1 MYRVI
6 LQLVFVAVVC
16 VSCVSNKVSKR
27 YARTFH
33 EQSDTVRLMKECD
46 SLRMLSNKDYLVR
59 NRYGNWEL
67 YVSGESYNLG
77 NRIGLLTEDLF
88 RYQQRVFMNKLEDM
102 VPSRFKQRLVSKFI
116 HWYGRRLDDY
126 IPTVYLD
133 EIYGLSSHLNG
144 AYPYAGDNFSLT
156 LFMHA
161 AHDLGHALRDL
172 AIVGCSSVA
181 SWGDKTEDG
190 KLLIGRN
197 FDFYVDDAFAENKV
211 VNFVRP
217 ESGIPFVSI
226 SWPGMVGVVSGMNKE
241 GLTVTMNA
249 GKSSIPL
256 SAKKPISIVAREIL
270 EKAST
275 IEEATAIAKG
285 AQSFVSE
292 SLMIGSAKDKKA
304 VLLEISPKK
313 FGVYEV
319 ENGDQLVCTNHFQ
332 SNSYVNDER
341 NITHIQNSHS
351 KYRYDR
357 LLELLNRENRLNPT
371 KMAMILRNR
380 LGISDENIGYGND
393 KSLNHLLAHHA
404 VIFKPED
411 KLVWVSSAPYQLG
424 VFTAYNL
431 DDIFSEESVIGRSHQ
446 IDSLTIDEDSF
457 VRTSAYKNYENYKCE
472 SDSIMLAMRSGVEI
486 PEERMINFKALNPNL
501 WLVYYLAGKYWYKRG
516 DYDKA
521 VVEFSTAL
529 TLEIP
534 TVQVEKEIRKLWE
547 KSNRKQKK

>member
-1 MYRVI
+1 MDRVI
-6 LQLVFVAVVC
+6 LQLVFIAVIC
-16 VSCVSNKVSKR
+16 GSCVSNKVSKR
-27 YARTFH
+27 YAHRFH
-33 EQSDTVRLMKECD
+33 EQSDTVRLLKEGD
-46 SLRMLSNKDYLVR
+46 SVRILSNQDYLVK
-59 NRYGNWEL
+59 NKSGNWEL
-67 YVSGESYNLG
+67 YVSGGAYDLG
-77 NRIGLLTEDLF
+77 NRMGLLTEDLF
-88 RYQQRVFMNKLEDM
+88 RYQQSVFMGKLEDM

-133 EIYGLSSHLNG
+133 EIYGLSSHLND

-217 ESGIPFVSI
+217 EGGIPFMSV
-226 SWPGMVGVVSGMNKE
+226 SWPGMIGVVSGMNKE

-249 GKSSIPL
+249 GKSSVPL

-270 EKAST
+270 ERAST
-275 IEEATAIAKG
+275 IEEATAIAKE
-285 AQSFVSE
+285 AKSFVSE

-304 VLLEISPKK
+304 VLLEISPKR
-313 FGVYEV
+313 FGIFEV

-332 SNSYVNDER
+332 SDSYVNDDR
-341 NITHIQNSHS
+341 NLAHIQNSHS

-357 LLELLNRENRLNPT
+357 LLELLNREDRLNPT

-380 LGISDENIGYGND
+380 SGILDESIGYGND

-411 KLVWVSSAPYQLG
+411 KLVWVSNAPYQLG

-431 DDIFSEESVIGRSHQ
+431 DEIFAEKSAIGRSRQ
-446 IDSLTIDEDSF
+446 IDSLTIGEDAFLRS
-457 VRTSAYKNYENYKCE
+457 SAYRDYENYKCE
-472 SDSIMLAMRSGVEI
+472 SDSIMLAIRSGVEI
-486 PEERMINFKALNPNL
+486 PEERIKKFKSLNPNL
-501 WLVYYLAGKYWYKRG
+501 WLVYYLAGKYWYKSG

-521 VVEFSTAL
+521 VVELSTAL
-529 TLEIP
+529 ALEIP
-534 TVQVEKEIRKLWE
+534 TVQAEKEIRKLWE
-547 KSNRKQKK
+547 KSNRKQRK

>member
-6 LQLVFVAVVC
+6 LQLVFIAVIC
-16 VSCVSNKVSKR
+16 VSCVSNKVSKQ
-27 YARTFH
+27 YAHRFH
-33 EQSDTVRLMKECD
+33 EQSDTVRLLKESD
-46 SLRMLSNKDYLVR
+46 SVRILSNQDYLVK
-59 NRYGNWEL
+59 NKSGNWEL
-67 YVSGESYNLG
+67 YVSGGAYDLG
-77 NRIGLLTEDLF
+77 NRMGLLTEDLF
-88 RYQQRVFMNKLEDM
+88 RYQQSVFMGKLEDM

-133 EIYGLSSHLNG
+133 EIYGLSSHLND

-217 ESGIPFVSI
+217 EGGIPFMSV
-226 SWPGMVGVVSGMNKE
+226 SWPGMIGVVSGMNKE

-249 GKSSIPL
+249 GKSSVPL

-275 IEEATAIAKG
+275 IEEATAIAKE
-285 AQSFVSE
+285 AKSFVSE

-304 VLLEISPKK
+304 VLLEISPKR
-313 FGVYEV
+313 FGIYEV

-332 SNSYVNDER
+332 SDSYVNDDR
-341 NITHIQNSHS
+341 NLAHIQNSHS

-357 LLELLNRENRLNPT
+357 LLELLNREDRLNPT
-371 KMAMILRNR
+371 KMATILRNR
-380 LGISDENIGYGND
+380 SGILDENIGYGND

-411 KLVWVSSAPYQLG
+411 KLVWVSNAPYQLG
-424 VFTAYNL
+424 VFTAYDL
-431 DDIFSEESVIGRSHQ
+431 DEIFAEEPAIGRSRQ
-446 IDSLTIDEDSF
+446 IDSLTIGEDAFLRSL
-457 VRTSAYKNYENYKCE
+457 AYRDYENYKCE
-472 SDSIMLAMRSGVEI
+472 SDSIMLAIRSGVEI
-486 PEERMINFKALNPNL
+486 PEERIKKFKSLNPNL

-521 VVEFSTAL
+521 VVELSTAL
-529 TLEIP
+529 SLEIP
-534 TVQVEKEIRKLWE
+534 TVQAEKEIRKLWE
-547 KSNRKQKK
+547 KSNRKQRK